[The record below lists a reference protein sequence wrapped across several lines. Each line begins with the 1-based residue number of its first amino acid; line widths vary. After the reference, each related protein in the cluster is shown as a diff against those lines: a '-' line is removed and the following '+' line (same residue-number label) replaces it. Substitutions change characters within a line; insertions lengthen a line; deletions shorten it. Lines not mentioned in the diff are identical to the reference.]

1 MGAEIETCRCENCGA
16 DDQWKEHVGKLK
28 CYYCK
33 TTNMCPRCV
42 ASRPGAAMCF
52 ACSRKIFK

>member
-1 MGAEIETCRCENCGA
+1 MGADVERCTCENCGA
-16 DDQWKEHVGKLK
+16 DDLYKEHFGKWK

-42 ASRPGAAMCF
+42 YPRAGCPICF
-52 ACSRKIFK
+52 KCQRELLK